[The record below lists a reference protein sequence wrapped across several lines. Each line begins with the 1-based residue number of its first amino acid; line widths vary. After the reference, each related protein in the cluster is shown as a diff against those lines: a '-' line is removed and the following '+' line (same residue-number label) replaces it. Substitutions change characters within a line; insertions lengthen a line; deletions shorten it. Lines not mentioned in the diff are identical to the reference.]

1 MTRRGENLLM
11 PRFDVYVVPRSK
23 RPGPDGRHNGVPRLR
38 VTSPPTDGR
47 ANSEAER
54 SLSELLGSRVRL
66 TGGGRSRRKTFEI
79 ERLPSS
85 DLEDLLRQTFGD

>member
-1 MTRRGENLLM
+1 M

-23 RPGPDGRHNGVPRLR
+23 RPGPDGRHDGVPRLR
-38 VTSPPTDGR
+38 VTSPPADGR

-54 SLSELLGSRVRL
+54 SLSELLGGRVRL

-79 ERLPSS
+79 ESLSTRAM
-85 DLEDLLRQTFGD
+85 EEILRQAFGD